1 MSPYQKGEGALL
13 HAESSKSISRH
24 AVGSGEEASD
34 NPLIKTQSES
44 VGKMTAPQEEI
55 AAATPRHATR
65 KTINNICAFSLS
77 YSHVAVTLPPF
88 CRLSRPLQS
97 RYTEGRRCQG
107 GAYNSSIQSPRRLP
121 RCTSPHPCPLP
132 VG

>member
-1 MSPYQKGEGALL
+1 MSVSSVPGLGCRSPYQKGEGALL

-55 AAATPRHATR
+55 AAATPRHATKKPLNNDLR
-65 KTINNICAFSLS
+65 LLTFLLPCRSDFATFLQPFKTAAVSL
-77 YSHVAVTLPPF
+77 HGGKTL
-88 CRLSRPLQS
+88 
-97 RYTEGRRCQG
+97 QG
-107 GAYNSSIQSPRRLP
+107 
-121 RCTSPHPCPLP
+121 
-132 VG
+132 